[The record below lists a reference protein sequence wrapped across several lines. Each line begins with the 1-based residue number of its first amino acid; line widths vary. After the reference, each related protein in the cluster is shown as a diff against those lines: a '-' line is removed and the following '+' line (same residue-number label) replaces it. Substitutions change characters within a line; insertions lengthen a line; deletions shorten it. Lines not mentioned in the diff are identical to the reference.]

1 MSIEIGLKG
10 SVEKTVTH
18 ELTAAAVGSGA
29 QEVFATPAMIAMME
43 MASLNTLMPYLEAGQ
58 GSVGTHVD
66 VSHLSATPVGMT
78 VRAESEVIAVDR
90 KRILFS
96 VKAYDEAGLIGEGT
110 HERFI
115 IDIEKFMAKNMAKK
129 PAATKE

>member
-10 SVEKTVTH
+10 SVEKVVTY

-29 QEVFATPAMIAMME
+29 QEVFSTPAMISMME
-43 MASLNTLMPYLEAGQ
+43 MASLNSLVPYLEPGQ
-58 GSVGTHVD
+58 SSVGSRVNIA
-66 VSHLSATPVGMT
+66 HLAATPIGMK
-78 VRAESEVIAVDR
+78 VRAESEIIEIDR
-90 KRILFS
+90 KRIVFS

-115 IDIEKFMAKNMAKK
+115 IDIEKFMAKNAEKK
-129 PAATKE
+129 PAASKE

>member
-10 SVEKTVTH
+10 SAEQVVTH

-43 MASLNTLMPYLEAGQ
+43 MASLSSLIPYLEPGQ
-58 GSVGTHVD
+58 GSVGTRVSI
-66 VSHLSATPVGMT
+66 SHLSATPIGMT
-78 VRAESEVIAVDR
+78 VRAESEIIEIDR
-90 KRILFS
+90 KRIVFS

-115 IDIEKFMAKNMAKK
+115 IDVEKFMAKNAEKK
-129 PAATKE
+129 PAASRE